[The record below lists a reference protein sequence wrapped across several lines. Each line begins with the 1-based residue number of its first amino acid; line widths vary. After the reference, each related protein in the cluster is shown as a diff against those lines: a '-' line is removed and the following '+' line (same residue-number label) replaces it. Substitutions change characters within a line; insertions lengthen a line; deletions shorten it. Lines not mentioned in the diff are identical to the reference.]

1 MPFRFSPEYMQLEPA
16 NPHRFC
22 VAPMLDWTTP
32 ECRALH
38 RLFSR
43 HAFLYSEMV
52 TSGALI
58 FGDVPRHLHHAADA
72 PCALQL
78 GGGEPEA
85 LARACE
91 IALPYGYQEINLN
104 VGCPS
109 DRVQHNRIGA
119 CLMDDAPLV
128 AECLAAMQAAADA
141 VPVTVKHRLAIDEQD
156 ERCIFN
162 FVETLAAR
170 SPCRLF
176 IIHARKAWLQGLS
189 PKDNRDVPPL
199 NYPLVYEVKRRFP
212 ELTIIINGGITTLA
226 ECRAHLQA
234 VDGVMLGRAAYQNPE
249 LLLAVDELYGA
260 PARTLAEVLPAI
272 RSLLVEALGRG
283 EMLAHYTRHLL
294 GLFPGVRGA
303 KQYRRILS
311 EEARATEAGI
321 AVFDRALAA
330 VGMAG

>member
-1 MPFRFSPEYMQLEPA
+1 MPNDS
-16 NPHRFC
+16 HRFC

-38 RLFSR
+38 RLFTR
-43 HAFLYSEMV
+43 RALLYTEMV
-52 TSGALI
+52 TTGALI
-58 FGDVPRHLHHAADA
+58 YGDAERHLQHHGDA

-85 LARACE
+85 LARACA

-109 DRVQHNRIGA
+109 DRVQNNRIGA
-119 CLMDDAPLV
+119 CLMDDAALV
-128 AECLAAMQAAADA
+128 AECVSAMQAAVGA

-156 ERCIFN
+156 EREVFH
-162 FVETLAAR
+162 FVETVASR
-170 SPCRLF
+170 SPCRVF

-189 PKDNRDVPPL
+189 PKANRDVPPL

-212 ELTIIINGGITTLA
+212 ELTIVINGGIGDLA
-226 ECRAHLQA
+226 QCQAHLQH

-249 LLLAVDELYGA
+249 LLLLADTLYGEA
-260 PARTLAEVLPAI
+260 AQTLDAVLPRIRALIAERLARGEVL
-272 RSLLVEALGRG
+272 S
-283 EMLAHYTRHLL
+283 HYTRHLL

-303 KQYRRILS
+303 KIYRRILS
-311 EEARATEAGI
+311 EDARAPDAGI
-321 AVFDRALAA
+321 TVFERALAA
-330 VGMAG
+330 VGHI

>member
-1 MPFRFSPEYMQLEPA
+1 MQLIETPEP
-16 NPHRFC
+16 PRFC

-38 RLFSR
+38 RLFTR
-43 HAFLYSEMV
+43 RAFLYTEMV
-52 TSGALI
+52 TTGALI
-58 FGDVPRHLHHAADA
+58 YGDAARHLQHQADA

-91 IALPYGYQEINLN
+91 IALSYGYQEINLN

-109 DRVQHNRIGA
+109 DRVQNNRIGA

-128 AECLAAMQAAADA
+128 AECLSAMQQTAGT

-156 ERCIFN
+156 ERDVLN
-162 FVETLAAR
+162 FVETVANR
-170 SPCRLF
+170 SPCRIF

-189 PKDNRDVPPL
+189 PKANRDVPPL
-199 NYPLVYEVKRRFP
+199 NYSLVYEVKRRFP
-212 ELTIIINGGITTLA
+212 ALTVIINGGITDLA
-226 ECRAHLQA
+226 QCRAHLQH

-249 LLLAVDELYGA
+249 LLLAADTLYGDA
-260 PARTLAEVLPAI
+260 AQTLNAVLPQI
-272 RSLLVEALGRG
+272 RALIAARLARG
-283 EMLAHYTRHLL
+283 EPLSHYTRHLL

-303 KQYRRILS
+303 KHYRRILS
-311 EEARATEAGI
+311 EEARAPGAGI
-321 AVFDRALAA
+321 DIFDRALAA
-330 VGMAG
+330 VAPP

>member
-1 MPFRFSPEYMQLEPA
+1 MQLEPA

-58 FGDVPRHLHHAADA
+58 FG
-72 PCALQL
+72 
-78 GGGEPEA
+78 
-85 LARACE
+85 
-91 IALPYGYQEINLN
+91 
-104 VGCPS
+104 
-109 DRVQHNRIGA
+109 
-119 CLMDDAPLV
+119 
-128 AECLAAMQAAADA
+128 
-141 VPVTVKHRLAIDEQD
+141 
-156 ERCIFN
+156 
-162 FVETLAAR
+162 
-170 SPCRLF
+170 
-176 IIHARKAWLQGLS
+176 
-189 PKDNRDVPPL
+189 DVPPL

-311 EEARATEAGI
+311 EEARAAEAGI